1 MRLLVTLVVG
11 LVFLTSCAKPPVAE
25 LEDARSIVAH
35 AYASGSSRL
44 APDAYQAASE
54 SLRTAEE
61 LVKKGR
67 YQQAELSL
75 ESARDYAG
83 KALRLTAEKK
93 KQQALEQQ
101 KRATEQRL
109 AKQRAHAESLRKQR
123 KKPAEKTVVVKPA
136 PPVTPAVKR
145 APTPPAVKL
154 VDKIEVSPGE
164 NLSMIAARPEVYK
177 DAMLWPLIYK
187 ANRDQIKD
195 PQQIFPGQIFLIPR
209 DKSPEEIEAARREA
223 VELHLF

>member
-1 MRLLVTLVVG
+1 MRLLMTLVVG
-11 LVFLTSCAKPPVAE
+11 MVLLTSCAKPPVAE
-25 LEDARSIVAH
+25 LKDARSSVAH
-35 AYASGSSRL
+35 AYASGASRL
-44 APDAYQAASE
+44 APEMYQLASE
-54 SLRTAEE
+54 NLRTAEE
-61 LVKKGR
+61 LVQKGR
-67 YQQAELSL
+67 YRKAELSL
-75 ESARDYAG
+75 ELAQDYAD
-83 KALRLTAEKK
+83 KALRLTVEKK
-93 KQQALEQQ
+93 KQQVLAQQ

-109 AKQRAHAESLRKQR
+109 AKQRAQAELLRKQH
-123 KKPAEKTVVVKPA
+123 KKPAEKTVVAKPA
-136 PPVTPAVKR
+136 PPVAPAVKR
-145 APTPPAVKL
+145 APVAPPVKL
-154 VDKIEVSPGE
+154 VDKIEVAPGE